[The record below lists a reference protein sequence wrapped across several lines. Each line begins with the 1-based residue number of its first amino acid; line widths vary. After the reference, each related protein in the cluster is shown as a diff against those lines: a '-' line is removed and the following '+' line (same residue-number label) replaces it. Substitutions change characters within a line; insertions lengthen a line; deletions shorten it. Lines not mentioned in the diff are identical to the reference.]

1 MNDFIDID
9 GLPSFNFQKLP
20 KNFRNIKINQPR
32 KSTEETFSIEYKD
45 KYINEYL
52 LNFSK
57 KEKNS
62 HLNEL
67 VNNIIDFR
75 KKCLNMD
82 KKDNKIRK
90 IIASNYLLF
99 HNLEK
104 NLIEF
109 SYISKKE
116 NRDEKIENLYEWYK
130 DIINKNKTL
139 KAINARYDNNLFE
152 EKNSDINEINKDNK
166 EDDLKN
172 KENNKENISTEIINK
187 KLSESFNQKESN
199 LNQSSSSIKLK
210 KNLSWNFMTKISL
223 KKEYTKFNNFP
234 IINSEIFKPSYKKNQ
249 FPKIKNRFFRIEKDI
264 MENKLKMLREKGSI
278 EGIIKVINKFGI
290 TRAKFKENL
299 NTKYE
304 TKELIK
310 MYINEHNNDFD
321 INNSKLLKKYLNK
334 KINIKN
340 INKNNFRTFTSK
352 NNINWNKTT
361 DKNKETED
369 ISNLKL
375 NIGNIFPKQQR
386 IFYGINHTKIFID
399 KIKNINEFTRKI
411 NDNVNN
417 IKTFNIKMK
426 ICGNDIKIS
435 NLLSKST
442 EYKNSI
448 IKEGS
453 NHIISNHVSFEEDI
467 KNQNMPNDTNEIKK
481 KHINYSLS
489 LFSEINSKK
498 IKLYRERNKRTNLL
512 GNKPLNLNEEKKLYL
527 FNNYIHNK
535 NNFLSVRKN
544 MEILNKYDYKQIE
557 SKNSNYFSN
566 HSIRYDNIHEDDIT
580 DNYID
585 KEINKKNENKLQKRI
600 FLSKALFEPKCTTNF
615 FSLYYFPRPESNLL
629 KSK

>member
-9 GLPSFNFQKLP
+9 GLLSFNFQKLP
-20 KNFRNIKINQPR
+20 KNFKNIKINQPR

-166 EDDLKN
+166 EDDIKN
-172 KENNKENISTEIINK
+172 KEINKENISTEIINK

-223 KKEYTKFNNFP
+223 KKENTKSNNFP
-234 IINSEIFKPSYKKNQ
+234 IINSEIFKPSYKKIQ

-340 INKNNFRTFTSK
+340 INKNIFRTFTSK

-369 ISNLKL
+369 INNLKL

-435 NLLSKST
+435 N
-442 EYKNSI
+442 Y
-448 IKEGS
+448 
-453 NHIISNHVSFEEDI
+453 
-467 KNQNMPNDTNEIKK
+467 
-481 KHINYSLS
+481 
-489 LFSEINSKK
+489 
-498 IKLYRERNKRTNLL
+498 
-512 GNKPLNLNEEKKLYL
+512 YL
-527 FNNYIHNK
+527 K
-535 NNFLSVRKN
+535 AL
-544 MEILNKYDYKQIE
+544 
-557 SKNSNYFSN
+557 
-566 HSIRYDNIHEDDIT
+566 SIRI
-580 DNYID
+580 
-585 KEINKKNENKLQKRI
+585 L
-600 FLSKALFEPKCTTNF
+600 
-615 FSLYYFPRPESNLL
+615 
-629 KSK
+629 